1 MYCNSDRLQ
10 LATANMKSD
19 IDDDERIVADIPI
32 IQLLITLFR
41 DKLDWLVKWPVQV
54 CFVQQPTIISTSLR
68 CKIRNNTV
76 RQRKPKQPTAHL
88 CSTVLDWKGVRHD

>member
-32 IQLLITLFR
+32 IQLLIT
-41 DKLDWLVKWPVQV
+41 
-54 CFVQQPTIISTSLR
+54 CSETS
-68 CKIRNNTV
+68 
-76 RQRKPKQPTAHL
+76 
-88 CSTVLDWKGVRHD
+88 